1 VKRLLIDENLPF
13 SLGARLGVDYIHA
26 SQIAEQASDTL
37 LWQKARENDWIVLTR
52 DTDFFDRLLR
62 HGVPPR
68 VIWIRLG
75 NVRKS
80 DLLRFIEERWPAIQ
94 QLIQSHDLIEV
105 YADRLEALCFPNES
119 TDFT

>member
-1 VKRLLIDENLPF
+1 MKRLLIDENLPF
-13 SLGARLGVDYIHA
+13 SLGVRLGVDYIHA
-26 SQIAEQASDTL
+26 SRIAEQATDTL
-37 LWQKARENDWIVLTR
+37 LWQTARENDWIVLTR

-80 DLLRFIEERWPAIQ
+80 DLLRIVEERWPAIQ
-94 QLIQSHDLIEV
+94 QLVQANDLIEV
-105 YADRLEALCFPNES
+105 YADRLEALSFP
-119 TDFT
+119 D